1 MRLIRVKRVL
11 REIAKFLPTVCH
23 SHHKLL
29 ESHNSILWESAGSS
43 ALKRRPQPPIP
54 ARLMPRDATS
64 EADGIQIPMDFHRRP
79 IRASELGRSNAHRA
93 PAPFPSFRA
102 TSRANIA
109 VNVQAARSRPGCPRR
124 PTGGSWE
131 TAVAAF
137 ERTRRVATAR
147 PRIGERTDDPR

>member
-11 REIAKFLPTVCH
+11 REIAKFLSTGSH
-23 SHHKLL
+23 LHHKLL
-29 ESHNSILWESAGSS
+29 ESHNSISWESAGSS
-43 ALKRRPQPPIP
+43 ALKTRPQPPIP
-54 ARLMPRDATS
+54 ARLMPRDATM
-64 EADGIQIPMDFHRRP
+64 EADGIQIPIDFHRRS
-79 IRASELGRSNAHRA
+79 IRASELGRSNAQRV
-93 PAPFPSFRA
+93 PAPFPSFRTTPRA
-102 TSRANIA
+102 TIA

-137 ERTRRVATAR
+137 ERTRRGATER